1 MVIKKLTTSIVSLA
15 AALVMYGAMKN
26 TCPSR
31 QQHLTAVTDVVEK
44 ALDKIFEERIQV
56 PEESRELAN
65 YLALEVIPNAV
76 EKLASQKID
85 IKDYGIISLGS
96 MEVGNGDSQTV
107 SVGVFGKV
115 FTFSEDDAYEY
126 LQKIVDDMN
135 LESILQPRE

>member
-115 FTFSEDDAYEY
+115 FTLSEDDAYEY